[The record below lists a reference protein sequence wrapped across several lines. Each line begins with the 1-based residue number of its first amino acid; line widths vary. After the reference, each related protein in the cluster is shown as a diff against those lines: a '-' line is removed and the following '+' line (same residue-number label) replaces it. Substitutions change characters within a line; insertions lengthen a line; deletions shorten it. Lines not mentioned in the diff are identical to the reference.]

1 MAKFKTGDRVK
12 VVNADRW
19 TNGCVGTITGVVPT
33 AKSRPYYILKLDES
47 PNAYFNTTYVHE
59 DDLEKEKK

>member
-1 MAKFKTGDRVK
+1 MAKFKVGELVR

-19 TNGCVGTITGVVPT
+19 TNGCTGVINSIVPT
-33 AKSRPYYILKLDES
+33 EKSRPYYILKLDES
-47 PNAYFNTTYVHE
+47 PNAYFDTTYVHE